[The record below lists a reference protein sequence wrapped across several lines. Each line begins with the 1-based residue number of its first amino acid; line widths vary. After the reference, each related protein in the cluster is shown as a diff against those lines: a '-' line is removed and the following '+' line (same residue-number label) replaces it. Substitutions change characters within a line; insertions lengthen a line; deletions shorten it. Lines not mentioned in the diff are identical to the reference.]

1 MSHTSGDADNHKTEI
16 ANIPSSQW
24 GVDVLVDAELVA
36 QNLLSVEQKI
46 APCKPRIIGVTKY
59 FGLNAMVN
67 GYKAGLRDFGESRA
81 ADAIKKI
88 ESLPVDVVNNS
99 TFHFIGHLQTNKVE
113 KVVKYF
119 DYIHSVDSL
128 KLAKTVS
135 DAACRLNKREKV
147 FLQVNLAQEVQKF
160 GYDKKQLIHDMAE
173 LLRLESLEIIGLM
186 MMAPLG
192 AQEQEL
198 RELFSDLR
206 SFKEQLEKDFNIEL
220 PELSMGMSDDYHI
233 AVQEGATFIRIGRKL
248 FI

>member
-88 ESLPVDVVNNS
+88 ESLPEDVVNNS

-147 FLQVNLAQEVQKF
+147 FLQVNLAQEAQKF